1 VVLQKALALLLIALV
16 VPAVS
21 LAACLTG
28 PHFELDPDWA
38 ALLQVTLALTLL
50 AYDIGAVALLAGAL
64 TGSRGAALGTAA
76 TVAAAAHLVSSLAP
90 ISQPINGIRWLSPFF
105 WSVGNN
111 QLANGVGLGSLA
123 PLLALGLVLT
133 TATIPAFRRLDIH

>member
-1 VVLQKALALLLIALV
+1 
-16 VPAVS
+16 
-21 LAACLTG
+21 
-28 PHFELDPDWA
+28 
-38 ALLQVTLALTLL
+38 LL

-76 TVAAAAHLVSSLAP
+76 TVAAAAYLVSSLAP